1 MTYDSPR
8 RTVDKAVLLPGT
20 GSDDVFVTTVFA
32 QPLAEVG
39 VRLVA
44 PVPEPGP
51 GLADRHL
58 ADLDEAAADGPVL
71 VGGISFGA
79 HLAVEWAVRNP
90 DRCAGLLL
98 ALPGW
103 HGVPDGAPAAAA
115 ARASAAAA
123 DAHGLAQ
130 TLAATAADAPPWLA
144 AELDRAWRRHGGQL
158 ADSLRVAARRPA
170 PTLAALGRITAPAG
184 VAACTDDPVHPL
196 AAAQAWAAALPTA
209 VLRTSTLAA
218 FGADRESLGR
228 ATVDAWRAA
237 AGREP
242 GH

>member
-1 MTYDSPR
+1 VTYDSPR
-8 RTVDKAVLLPGT
+8 QTVDKAVLLPGT
-20 GSDDVFVTTVFA
+20 GSDDVFVTAVFA

-39 VRLVA
+39 VRLTT
-44 PVPEPGP
+44 PVPVPGP

-79 HLAVEWAVRNP
+79 HVAAEWAMRNP

-103 HGVPDGAPAAAA
+103 HGVPDDAPAARAA
-115 ARASAAAA
+115 LASAAAV
-123 DAHGLAQ
+123 DAHGLAA

-144 AELDRAWRRHGGQL
+144 AELDRAWSRHGGRL
-158 ADSLRVAARRPA
+158 ADSLRAAARRPA
-170 PTLAALGRITAPAG
+170 PTLAMLGRITGPAG
-184 VAACTDDPVHPL
+184 VAACADDPIHPL
-196 AAAQAWAAALPTA
+196 SIAQAWAAALPTG

-218 FGADRESLGR
+218 LGADRESLGR
-228 ATVDAWRAA
+228 ATVSAWQA
-237 AGREP
+237 AGGSP